1 MIYLSCICLD
11 FSMQQLIIHCGE
23 NRVTLFV
30 IRNEKGA
37 EEDIK
42 GKNAF
47 VP

>member
-1 MIYLSCICLD
+1 MSE
-11 FSMQQLIIHCGE
+11 FSHVTIDNSSLVE

-37 EEDIK
+37 KGEDTK